1 MLMIYAL
8 MPNRVRRSY
17 RGGERIDR
25 LEGENFRAPVGE
37 LYPEDWTASVTRAV
51 NAGRVIKDEG
61 IGVTEDGLR
70 VPDLVGEKRLPL
82 LVKLLDSAERLVV
95 QAHPTVPFAKKFL
108 HSDYGKTECWYFLEC
123 DPDAAVYLGFRP
135 GITREK
141 WAEAFERQSAEEILS
156 LLHRVPVK
164 KGDFIFVAGGVPHA
178 IGGGSLMIE
187 LQEPSDLMVVAEKTT
202 PSGRRIDDYKMDM
215 GLGKE
220 RMLDV
225 YDYRGYTEKELK
237 EAFMPREEKLS
248 EGVWRILGPSL
259 TNQFSMY
266 RFRDRAELS
275 VDRPF
280 GVAIVTEGEGR
291 LCGHQVRKG
300 QRYLIE
306 EEKNITLEGEAEVIF
321 CI

>member
-1 MLMIYAL
+1 MIYAL
-8 MPNRVRRSY
+8 KPNRVRRSY

-25 LEGENFRAPVGE
+25 LGKTAFRGQDGEY
-37 LYPEDWTASVTRAV
+37 YPEDWTASVTGAV
-51 NAGRVIKDEG
+51 NAGRIIPDEG
-61 IGVTEDGLR
+61 IGMTEEGIR
-70 VPDLVGEKRLPL
+70 IPDLIAGKEYPI

-123 DPDAAVYLGFRP
+123 EPDAVVYLGFRP

-141 WAEAFERQSAEEILS
+141 WAEAFERQSAEEILG

-202 PSGRRIDDYKMDM
+202 PSGRKIDDRKIDM

-220 RMLDV
+220 KMLDV
-225 YDYRGYTEKELK
+225 YDYHGYTEKELK
-237 EAFMPREEKLS
+237 EAFMPEQEAVS
-248 EGVWRILGPSL
+248 QGVWRILGPSL
-259 TNQFSMY
+259 TDQFAMY
-266 RFRDRAELS
+266 RLENGANLRMK
-275 VDRPF
+275 RPF
-280 GVAIVTEGEGR
+280 GVAIVTRGSGK
-291 LCGHQVRKG
+291 LCGWPIEKG
-300 QRYLIE
+300 QRYLVR
-306 EEKNITLEGEAEVIF
+306 EEKQITLEGEAEVIF
-321 CI
+321 CL